1 MALTRVSGVLIAT
14 AQPTAEGGVADM
26 IVDCMLR
33 LINKARNKLVPLINP
48 ENPAI
53 QALANANVPK
63 LQPVRP
69 TIRIRLNPALLAT
82 LLHTLV
88 PKAKINAELEEAKR
102 IADEKERLALEE
114 EAKLLAEQNAKIAAE
129 LEAKKLAE
137 DEARI
142 AEEQRLAEEAALEEA
157 NTKVIPDLPP
167 LDD

>member
-1 MALTRVSGVLIAT
+1 MKAELEAKLIAE
-14 AQPTAEGGVADM
+14 QEE
-26 IVDCMLR
+26 
-33 LINKARNKLVPLINP
+33 NAR
-48 ENPAI
+48 
-53 QALANANVPK
+53 LANEAHLKMVEEAIK
-63 LQPVRP
+63 I
-69 TIRIRLNPALLAT
+69 TEDERLAEE
-82 LLHTLV
+82 
-88 PKAKINAELEEAKR
+88 AKINAELEEAKR

-137 DEARI
+137 EEARI